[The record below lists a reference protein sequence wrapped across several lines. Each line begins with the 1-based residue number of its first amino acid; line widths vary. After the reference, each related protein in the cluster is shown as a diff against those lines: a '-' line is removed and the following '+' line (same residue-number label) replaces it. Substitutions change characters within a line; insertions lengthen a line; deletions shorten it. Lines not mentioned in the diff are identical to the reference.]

1 MIKKD
6 LKTLSEVQN
15 PKKNVWRIHLDNGS
29 FIDVSEEERDM
40 TIYSLH
46 RQGEFLNGWVTIT
59 PPTTA
64 QSVEI
69 SFTVTGSDDLITG
82 NPDNLNGENLNKGR
96 KLWNMFKK
104 DVLFWDKAL
113 FGFLTSLTVIG
124 GWVTY
129 GLKYLLDGPIKID
142 STTEMGFLNGGFAW
156 VGLVCA
162 FVFIVSQTERVMNLL
177 PYISVWI
184 KLLSFTS
191 FVILLML
198 TVGLFSNNKAD
209 NISSFIGKRLM
220 TKKEHKIMNIIFG

>member
-15 PKKNVWRIHLDNGS
+15 PKKNVWRIHLDDGS
-29 FIDVSEEERDM
+29 FIDVPEEERDI
-40 TIYSLH
+40 TIFNLH
-46 RQGEFLNGWVTIT
+46 RQGEFITGYVTVT
-59 PPTTA
+59 PLMTA
-64 QSVEI
+64 QSIELN
-69 SFTVTGSDDLITG
+69 FTIGRSDDLITG
-82 NPDNLNGENLNKGR
+82 NPDNLNGENLGKGR

-113 FGFLTSLTVIG
+113 FGFLTLLSVIG

-129 GLKYLLDGPIKID
+129 GIKYLLDGPIKID
-142 STTEMGFLNGGFAW
+142 STTEMSFLNGGFAW

-162 FVFIVSQTERVMNLL
+162 FVFVVSQTERVMNLL
-177 PYISVWI
+177 PYISVWV
-184 KLLSFTS
+184 KLLLFTIFII
-191 FVILLML
+191 FVML
-198 TVGLFSNNKAD
+198 SVGSFSNNKAD